1 MNKAGETCFKKP
13 ANLNSGPCTV
23 KIICRFLL
31 YIYNFSNVYFFQLTA
46 QVCDTTSKI
55 VPLIALNLLDEAAD
69 DKMNLEAMVCS
80 SLHSKDLKHLGK
92 YLYMFI
98 T

>member
-1 MNKAGETCFKKP
+1 MYT
-13 ANLNSGPCTV
+13 

-31 YIYNFSNVYFFQLTA
+31 YVYNFSNVYFFQLTA

-80 SLHSKDLKHLGK
+80 SLHSKDLKHLGM
-92 YLYMFI
+92 YLYNVYVHNINPMDLKLLKFV
-98 T
+98 

>member
-13 ANLNSGPCTV
+13 ANLNSGPFTV
-23 KIICRFLL
+23 KISCRFLL
-31 YIYNFSNVYFFQLTA
+31 YVYNFSNVYFFQLTA

-80 SLHSKDLKHLGK
+80 SLHSKDLKHLGM
-92 YLYMFI
+92 YMFI